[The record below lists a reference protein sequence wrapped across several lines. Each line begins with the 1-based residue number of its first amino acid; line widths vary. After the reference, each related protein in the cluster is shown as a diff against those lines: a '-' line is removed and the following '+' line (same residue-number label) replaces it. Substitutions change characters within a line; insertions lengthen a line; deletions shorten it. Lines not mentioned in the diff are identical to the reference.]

1 MGISRQLLA
10 ALLVMGAMPVLA
22 APFKAPKAK
31 HTIVRPAS
39 TAKAGKAPAKITAYI
54 GTFTNETGSPRS
66 EDHGQGIYAVDVDTK
81 TGHLSNV
88 RLAAKNPS
96 PGWMTIDQNR
106 GLLYAANG
114 YNGFG
119 DARTGSVSAFSID
132 RATGNLTLINQIGS
146 GGAPVYIAEDPT
158 GKFLVTANWNEG
170 SISVL
175 SIRADGG
182 IGELKDVYKPTG
194 PKSPETAD
202 DNPPG
207 QYAGSSHAHSRVHMV
222 NFDPSGH
229 YVVADDAGLDQ
240 VHVLKLDTETGK
252 LTPAMTPL
260 LEKPGAAPR
269 HFAFAPSGK
278 IFYNLLEQD
287 SMLAAYDFDAAKP
300 ALTLKQKLSNLP
312 EGFGGSSL
320 ASELLITR
328 DGKYLYSGERLRDMI
343 TTYAVQKDG
352 SVKKLGDVPCE
363 NDYPRSLALDP
374 SDHFLYSMN
383 QRGDDVTVFQI
394 DPRTHMPKFT
404 GQFVAMGSPG
414 AMVFVESQ
422 AK

>member
-1 MGISRQLLA
+1 MGISKKLVT
-10 ALLVMGAMPVLA
+10 ALLVTALPAFA
-22 APFKAPKAK
+22 APAKAPKARAITRSESRETK
-31 HTIVRPAS
+31 NQ
-39 TAKAGKAPAKITAYI
+39 KAPTKMTAYI

-96 PGWMTIDQNR
+96 PGWMTIDQAH
-106 GLLYAANG
+106 GILYAANG

-119 DARTGSVSAFSID
+119 DARTGSVSAFTID

-146 GGAPVYIAEDPT
+146 GGAPVYIAEDPS
-158 GKFLVTANWNEG
+158 GKYLVTANWNEG

-175 SIRADGG
+175 SIRPDGG
-182 IGELKDVYKPTG
+182 IGELKDVYKPSG
-194 PKSPETAD
+194 SKSPETAD

-207 QYAGSSHAHSRVHMV
+207 QYAASSHAHSRVHMV
-222 NFDPSGH
+222 SFDPSGH

-240 VHVLKLDTETGK
+240 VHVLKLDAETGK
-252 LTPAMTPL
+252 LTPAMPSL

-278 IFYNLLEQD
+278 VFYNLLEQD
-287 SMLAAYDFDAAKP
+287 SMLGVYDFDAAKP

-320 ASELLITR
+320 ASELLVTH

-352 SVKKLGDVPCE
+352 SVKKIGDVPCE

-374 SDHFLYSMN
+374 SDQFLYSMN
-383 QRGDDVTVFQI
+383 QRGDDVTVFRI
-394 DPRTHMPKFT
+394 DPKTHMPKFT

-414 AMVFVESQ
+414 AMVFVEQ
-422 AK
+422 PGK